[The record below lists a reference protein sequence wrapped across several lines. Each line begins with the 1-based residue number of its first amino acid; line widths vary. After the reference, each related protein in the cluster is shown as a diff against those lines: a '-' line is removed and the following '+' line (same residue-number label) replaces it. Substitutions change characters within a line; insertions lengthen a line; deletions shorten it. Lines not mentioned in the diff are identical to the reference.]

1 MTRILCRT
9 KDMSHDEWLKAR
21 RLGIGGS
28 DAAAVVG
35 MSRYRSPIEVFLD
48 KTDDD
53 RLPEVEDNDKMW
65 VGRMLEATIAE
76 MWEEK
81 TGKKCARRN
90 AILQHDDHDWM
101 LANIDRWV
109 VGENAGLEIK
119 TGSSYVMDDWKGGS
133 IPTEY
138 ELQCLHYM
146 AVTGAD
152 RWYIAA
158 LIGNDF
164 VLRTIERDEDTIK
177 YLINVEQDFWM
188 HNVCEKIMPPPDGS
202 DASAKALKLVYPEA
216 EEGITVDLD
225 DLQDTLARLIDV
237 KQLVKK
243 LKAEMSELE
252 QTIQGR
258 MGNAEA
264 AWIGT
269 RQVTWKN
276 RQGRVSVDV
285 DALKENEPSVF
296 EKYKKQGKPYR
307 VFTIGKKVGGK

>member
-1 MTRILCRT
+1 MTRIMCRT

-119 TGSSYVMDDWKGGS
+119 TGSSYVMDDWNGGN

-164 VLRTIERDEDTIK
+164 VMRTIERDEDTIK
-177 YLINVEQDFWM
+177 YLINVEQNFWL
-188 HNVCEKIMPPPDGS
+188 HNVCGKIMPPPDGS
-202 DASAKALKLVYPEA
+202 NASAKALKMLYPHA
-216 EEGITVDLD
+216 EEGHTVDLD
-225 DLQDTLARLIDV
+225 DLSGELDRL
-237 KQLVKK
+237 KEVKK
-243 LKAEMSELE
+243 MIKKLE
-252 QTIQGR
+252 EEESSIEQIIEGR
-258 MGNAEA
+258 MGDAET

-269 RQVTWKN
+269 DIVTWKN
-276 RQGRVSVDV
+276 RKGRETVDT
-285 DALKENEPSVF
+285 DRLKADGLF
-296 EKYKKQGKPYR
+296 EKYKKTGKPYR
-307 VFTIGKKVGGK
+307 VFSLKNGGKKK